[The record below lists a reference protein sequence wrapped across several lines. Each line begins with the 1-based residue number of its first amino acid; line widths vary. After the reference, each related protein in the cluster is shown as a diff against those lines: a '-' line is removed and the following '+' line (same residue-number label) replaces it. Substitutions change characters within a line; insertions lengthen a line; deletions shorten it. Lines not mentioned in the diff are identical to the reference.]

1 MSASLVGITNA
12 CFYTLLQGKR
22 MFSMNQR
29 TLAESLGHEESL
41 ALRFQGFSVAPM
53 ISSECHV
60 LGNSILYSTNEDTK
74 TSREPLSLPGAYKR
88 QRLQLG
94 ETE

>member
-1 MSASLVGITNA
+1 M
-12 CFYTLLQGKR
+12 FY
-22 MFSMNQR
+22 MNQR

-41 ALRFQGFSVAPM
+41 ALIFQGFSVAPM
-53 ISSECHV
+53 ISSGCRV
-60 LGNSILYSTNEDTK
+60 LGNSILYSTDEDTK
-74 TSREPLSLPGAYKR
+74 TSSKPLSLTRAYKR